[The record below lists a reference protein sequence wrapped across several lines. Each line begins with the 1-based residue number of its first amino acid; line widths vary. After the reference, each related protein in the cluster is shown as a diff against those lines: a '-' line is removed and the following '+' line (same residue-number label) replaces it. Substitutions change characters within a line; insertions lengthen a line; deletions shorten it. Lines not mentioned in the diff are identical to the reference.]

1 MKELYVIVD
10 ISGSMYA
17 MGKPLIVGN
26 ILQTLSA
33 CEKFAD
39 ETNRFTV
46 EKMQWDGSAN
56 EFESFIEKCN
66 GKKTMLLTDG
76 YSLADSCSKS
86 RVIKDF
92 IEKSKDSLYL
102 VLCGGDAVDVSAY
115 KNFSSLN
122 VVLAEDVLKT
132 VEILMNQ
139 EDCSAE
145 EEGW

>member
-115 KNFSSLN
+115 KDFSSLN

-139 EDCSAE
+139 EECSAE

>member
-10 ISGSMYA
+10 VSGSMYA
-17 MGKPLIVGN
+17 VGKPLIVGN

-33 CEKFAD
+33 CEKLAD

-56 EFESFIEKCN
+56 EFESLIEKCN
-66 GKKTMLLTDG
+66 EKKKLLLTDG

-86 RVIKDF
+86 CVIKDF
-92 IEKSKDSLYL
+92 IEKSKKSLYL
-102 VLCGGDAVDVSAY
+102 VLCGGDAIDVSAY
-115 KNFSSLN
+115 KDFSSLN

-132 VEILMNQ
+132 IEILMSQ
-139 EDCSAE
+139 EDASTE

>member
-1 MKELYVIVD
+1 MKELYAIVD
-10 ISGSMYA
+10 VSGSMYA

-33 CEKFAD
+33 CEKLTD
-39 ETNRFTV
+39 ETDRFTV
-46 EKMQWDGSAN
+46 EKIQWDGSAN
-56 EFESFIEKCN
+56 EFESLIEKCN
-66 GKKTMLLTDG
+66 EKKTLLLTDG

-92 IEKSKDSLYL
+92 IEKSKDLLYL

-115 KNFSSLN
+115 KAFPSLN
-122 VVLAEDVLKT
+122 VVLAENVLKT
-132 VEILMNQ
+132 VETLMRQ
-139 EDCSAE
+139 EEGSAE

>member
-92 IEKSKDSLYL
+92 IEQSKKSLYL

-115 KNFSSLN
+115 EDFSSLN
-122 VVLAEDVLKT
+122 VVLAEDVLKI
-132 VEILMNQ
+132 VEILMSQ
-139 EDCSAE
+139 EDGSAE
-145 EEGW
+145 DEGW

>member
-10 ISGSMYA
+10 VSGSMYA

-33 CEKFAD
+33 CEKLAD
-39 ETNRFTV
+39 ETNQFSV
-46 EKMQWDGSAN
+46 EKIQWDGSVD
-56 EFESFIEKCN
+56 EFESLIEKCN
-66 GKKTMLLTDG
+66 EKKTLLLTDG
-76 YSLADSCSKS
+76 YSLADSCCKS

-92 IEKSKDSLYL
+92 IEQSKKSLYL

-115 KNFSSLN
+115 EDFSSLN

-132 VEILMNQ
+132 MEILMSQ
-139 EDCSAE
+139 QDCSTE
-145 EEGW
+145 EESW

>member
-10 ISGSMYA
+10 VSGSMYA

-33 CEKFAD
+33 CEKMAD

-46 EKMQWDGSAN
+46 EKIQWDGSAN
-56 EFESFIEKCN
+56 EFESLIEKCN
-66 GKKTMLLTDG
+66 EKKTLLLTDG

-92 IEKSKDSLYL
+92 IEKSKKSLYL

-115 KNFSSLN
+115 KDFSSLN
-122 VVLAEDVLKT
+122 VVLAENVLKT
-132 VEILMNQ
+132 VETLMRQ
-139 EDCSAE
+139 EKGSAE

>member
-115 KNFSSLN
+115 KDFSSLN

>member
-1 MKELYVIVD
+1 MKELYAIVD
-10 ISGSMYA
+10 VSGSMYA

-33 CEKFAD
+33 CEKMAD

-46 EKMQWDGSAN
+46 EKIQWDGSAN
-56 EFESFIEKCN
+56 EFESLIEKCN
-66 GKKTMLLTDG
+66 EKKTLLLTDG

-92 IEKSKDSLYL
+92 IEKSKDLLYL

-115 KNFSSLN
+115 KAFPSLN
-122 VVLAEDVLKT
+122 VVLAENVLKIM
-132 VEILMNQ
+132 EILMSQ
-139 EDCSAE
+139 QDCSTE
-145 EEGW
+145 DEGW

>member
-1 MKELYVIVD
+1 MKVLYVIVD

-115 KNFSSLN
+115 KDFSSLN

>member
-10 ISGSMYA
+10 VSGSMYA

-33 CEKFAD
+33 CEKLAD
-39 ETNRFTV
+39 ETNQFSV
-46 EKMQWDGSAN
+46 EKIQWDGSAD
-56 EFESFIEKCN
+56 EFESLIEKCN
-66 GKKTMLLTDG
+66 EKKTLLLTDG

-115 KNFSSLN
+115 EDFSSLN
-122 VVLAEDVLKT
+122 VVLAEDVLKI
-132 VEILMNQ
+132 VEILMSQ
-139 EDCSAE
+139 EDGSAE
-145 EEGW
+145 DEGW

>member
-1 MKELYVIVD
+1 MKELCVIVD
-10 ISGSMYA
+10 VSGSMYV
-17 MGKPLIVGN
+17 MGKPLIIGG

-33 CEKFAD
+33 CEKMAD

-46 EKMQWDGSAN
+46 KKIQWDGSAN
-56 EFESFIEKCN
+56 EFESLIEKCN
-66 GKKTMLLTDG
+66 EKKTLLLTDA

-92 IEKSKDSLYL
+92 IEQSKKSLYL

-115 KNFSSLN
+115 EDFSSLN

-132 VEILMNQ
+132 MEILMSQ
-139 EDCSAE
+139 QDCSTE

>member
-1 MKELYVIVD
+1 MKELYAIVD
-10 ISGSMYA
+10 VSGSMYA

-33 CEKFAD
+33 CEKMAD

-46 EKMQWDGSAN
+46 EKIQWNGSAN
-56 EFESFIEKCN
+56 EFESLIEKCN
-66 GKKTMLLTDG
+66 EKKTLLLTDG

-92 IEKSKDSLYL
+92 IEKSKKTLYL
-102 VLCGGDAVDVSAY
+102 VLCGGDAVDVSAD
-115 KNFSSLN
+115 KAFSNLN
-122 VVLAEDVLKT
+122 VVRAENVLKA
-132 VEILMNQ
+132 VETLMRQ
-139 EDCSAE
+139 EEEFAE

>member
-10 ISGSMYA
+10 VSGSMYA

-39 ETNRFTV
+39 ETKRFTV

-92 IEKSKDSLYL
+92 IEQSKKSLYL

-115 KNFSSLN
+115 EDFSSLN
-122 VVLAEDVLKT
+122 VVLAEDVLKI
-132 VEILMNQ
+132 VEILMSQ
-139 EDCSAE
+139 EDGSAE
-145 EEGW
+145 DEGW

>member
-10 ISGSMYA
+10 VSGSMYA

-33 CEKFAD
+33 CEKLTD
-39 ETNRFTV
+39 ETNQFSV
-46 EKMQWDGSAN
+46 EKMQWNGSAN
-56 EFESFIEKCN
+56 EFESLIEKCN
-66 GKKTMLLTDG
+66 EKKTLLLTDG
-76 YSLADSCSKS
+76 YSLADSCRKS

-92 IEKSKDSLYL
+92 IEQSKKSLYL

-115 KNFSSLN
+115 KDFSSLN
-122 VVLAEDVLKT
+122 VVLAENVLKA
-132 VEILMNQ
+132 VETLMRQ
-139 EDCSAE
+139 EEGSAE

>member
-10 ISGSMYA
+10 VSGSMYA

-33 CEKFAD
+33 CEKMAD
-39 ETNRFTV
+39 ETDRITV
-46 EKMQWDGSAN
+46 EKIQWDGSAN
-56 EFESFIEKCN
+56 EFESLIEKCN
-66 GKKTMLLTDG
+66 EKKTLLLTDA

-102 VLCGGDAVDVSAY
+102 VLCGGDALDVSAY
-115 KNFSSLN
+115 KFFSSLN

-132 VEILMNQ
+132 MEILMSQ
-139 EDCSAE
+139 QDCSTE